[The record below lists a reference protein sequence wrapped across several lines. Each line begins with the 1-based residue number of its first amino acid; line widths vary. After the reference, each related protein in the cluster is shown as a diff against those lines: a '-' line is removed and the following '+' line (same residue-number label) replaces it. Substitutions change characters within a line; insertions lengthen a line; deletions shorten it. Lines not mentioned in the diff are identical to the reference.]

1 MLLSVDSSI
10 FFVLRGGSLSEYLPR
25 RTVIYILRL
34 WTEYLAGT
42 PPLWRGEIE
51 RADTKEVK
59 RFQTLEEVTEYL
71 RQNAE
76 AHPEP
81 IEKEAF

>member
-1 MLLSVDSSI
+1 VTD
-10 FFVLRGGSLSEYLPR
+10 YLPR
-25 RTVIYILRL
+25 CTVVYIVRL
-34 WTEYLAGT
+34 WTEYLART

-71 RQNAE
+71 QQNAE
-76 AHPEP
+76 AQPEP